1 MAKGISYDILPK
13 LPLFPPGTLLRNKNT
28 LHGNLA
34 AGVNEKDDN
43 FEFGGDEEIT
53 IPQHSN
59 LMFVEDVQFMA
70 ANKEKPMSAW
80 IRCHLIHEQKVVWVT
95 LVCSPKRLWDFET
108 FRGKKRI
115 IQGRIEEL
123 FDVLMLGNE

>member
-1 MAKGISYDILPK
+1 MAQGISYDILPK
-13 LPLFPPGTLLRNKNT
+13 LPLLPAGTLLKNRDT

-34 AGVNEKDDN
+34 AGINEKDDN
-43 FEFGGDEEIT
+43 FEFGGDEEIE

-70 ANKEKPMSAW
+70 VSKEKPMSAW
-80 IRCHLIHEQKVVWVT
+80 IRCHLIHEQ
-95 LVCSPKRLWDFET
+95 PKRLWDFET

-115 IQGRIEEL
+115 LQDKIEEL
-123 FDVLMLGNE
+123 FEVLKLGGE